1 MRALGTQKAS
11 ELVERLLSDH
21 LGASD
26 ESIFGDAFFEPIA
39 RIAAGA
45 NVSTREGNDIVVETD
60 TVIRVIAMKSGP
72 NPYNAPAKKRQ
83 SQEFI
88 AIRNRLYKMQKE
100 YDPVLGHGYGRKNSP
115 AGSDL
120 IYRDSSG
127 QSFWFELTGDQD
139 FYLKLIRLM
148 RDEPVKHREE
158 YLPQWEAIINR
169 FTMSFIE
176 DFCDAQ
182 GNIEWEELVRLV
194 SDTPE
199 PKAPKANIT
208 QRRSKS

>member
-11 ELVERLLSDH
+11 ELVERLLSDYIS
-21 LGASD
+21 GSD

-45 NVSTREGNDIVVETD
+45 DVSTREGNDIVIETENA
-60 TVIRVIAMKSGP
+60 IRVIAVKSGP
-72 NPYNAPAKKRQ
+72 NPYNASQKKRQ

-88 AIRNRLYKMQKE
+88 AIRHRLYKMQKE
-100 YDPVLGHGYGRKNSP
+100 YDPILGHAYGRKNGP

-158 YLPQWEAIINR
+158 YRPQWEAIINR
-169 FTMSFIE
+169 FTKTFIE

-182 GNIEWEELVRLV
+182 GNIQWEILVRIV
-194 SDTPE
+194 SETPK
-199 PKAPKANIT
+199 PKPPKT
-208 QRRSKS
+208 VQGMVKS